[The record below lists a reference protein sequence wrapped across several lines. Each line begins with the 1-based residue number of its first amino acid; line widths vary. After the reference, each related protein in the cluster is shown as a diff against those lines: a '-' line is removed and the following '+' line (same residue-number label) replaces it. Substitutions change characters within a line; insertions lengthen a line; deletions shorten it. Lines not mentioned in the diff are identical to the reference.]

1 MRVTSTRLPW
11 LDIAIIVACGVL
23 LGIAMG
29 LFLMGGW
36 R

>member
-1 MRVTSTRLPW
+1 MRVTGTRLPW

-29 LFLMGGW
+29 LFMMGGW